1 MQSGINKGKNILLG
15 CDNDSETKLGKF
27 HLIMAPTVD
36 FDGERGLR
44 NSEPSIFFGVTKS
57 RPLNISP
64 IPRLRGIVLA
74 PMIKLLPN
82 HVNQRVVLH
91 LDIIGSWDIA

>member
-1 MQSGINKGKNILLG
+1 MGRNWAGKLKHAGIFSHDPVVTTPGQ
-15 CDNDSETKLGKF
+15 
-27 HLIMAPTVD
+27 VD

>member
-1 MQSGINKGKNILLG
+1 MTLK
-15 CDNDSETKLGKF
+15 TKLGKF
-27 HLIMAPTVD
+27 HLITTPGPVD

-44 NSEPSIFFGVTKS
+44 NSGPSIIFLAS
-57 RPLNISP
+57 RSRDPYQTGLNISP
-64 IPRLRGIVLA
+64 ISRLRGIVLA
-74 PMIKLLPN
+74 PN